1 MKQQGGAHFA
11 NNHVTIDK
19 LMPDRNTLQSFVGK
33 ELFER
38 LLGTFPRVL
47 TREGSF
53 YTVKRGINKRKRE
66 NKRSVYCSFA

>member
-11 NNHVTIDK
+11 NNHVAIDK

-53 YTVKRGINKRKRE
+53 YTVK
-66 NKRSVYCSFA
+66 